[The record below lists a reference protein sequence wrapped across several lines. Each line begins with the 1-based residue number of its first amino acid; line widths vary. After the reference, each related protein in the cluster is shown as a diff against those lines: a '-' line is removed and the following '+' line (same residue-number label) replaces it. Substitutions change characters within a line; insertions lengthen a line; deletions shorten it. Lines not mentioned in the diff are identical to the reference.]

1 MQSTFSVSTFLRDL
15 LTRCIGGVMIEPEQ
29 WNFPND
35 GFDRGFFNT
44 RLKQD
49 KPINART
56 HKRFIFV
63 FSHLFAP
70 EKRTDSKFG
79 EAAAVNAANELILLF
94 QEYFFIDLHIW
105 DNTHTSNNHES
116 RSHLLQCLDIVLSAM
131 ENESAVSAEGIST
144 LLSNYL
150 EKVNRLNLPQ
160 APEYPSFL
168 GRMPYGMTEHF
179 IGRASIINSTVQ
191 QLTHSVPVFL
201 HGIGGIG
208 KTEIA
213 KATLNRIIN
222 TPISEHG
229 IRHILWVR
237 YVENDFARSLV
248 ESLHMDTSAHNI
260 DSLFHEAIEAIN
272 QYRDRLLM
280 VIDNVESDSD
290 DRLLQVTQYLK
301 CRFLITSRVEGFH
314 QFTRIPIPA
323 MGMDD
328 CMSLFYCYYHSIHD
342 DISLRKIIE
351 LADYHT
357 VTVELLA
364 KIADTEEVL
373 LHEFLH
379 NLIRCG
385 FRISDEEAS
394 TSHEQLRSD
403 GRIIDQL
410 QKLFKIYGCTD
421 SEELLLT
428 QISSIPSIPFHF
440 EQGKRWFSLKNRTD
454 LNHLAKRGWIKKETI
469 YTAGRAKHL
478 YSIHSVIAS
487 AIRAQ
492 RQTVLYDSCQSFIR
506 EITVDMQNASEK
518 NDAEKKTLIQ
528 FSWSLNDIFS
538 GDFHSESDCD
548 FLWALAEIYRDIGY
562 YEKALPLLEKLKV
575 MYKSLYGE
583 GCIELSS
590 VWNSCG
596 LIHFEL
602 SHFEDALAE
611 YNTSRS
617 ILLEHIEPED
627 LSELARTELGKLDMN
642 IGNVY
647 RKLDFSKSASY
658 FDSAY
663 QTFLDILGDDA
674 HPTML
679 ALGYKAIYAAQA
691 GQLSDAEKTYL
702 DIYDRSR
709 KYPDDRDML
718 LLHAEVAHHL
728 GSLYGDY
735 APEKAMPYLV
745 DARDIFWNHLSP
757 THPDTLDVLN
767 SICALRQQTEDD
779 YSAILEEL
787 ERLLPLFIDAYGE
800 DDPNTGT
807 IYNNIGLCY
816 YYMNIPD
823 EAIRYY
829 REAIR
834 IDELTYGTDHE
845 ATAYI
850 HNNVGAVYSENGKP
864 EKAIPEHLHALRVYQ
879 AAHPDRMNLDLA
891 QTHCDLA
898 DAYLRLGDLDQ
909 CTEHLNE
916 AFPIYEA
923 MLPENAHQLLP
934 PYSTLANLL
943 VEANDFIQAETIYGH
958 ILWLLL
964 QNGYQEESPSV
975 QEFAAKSEEVKA
987 LADRQRKNSKS

>member
-1 MQSTFSVSTFLRDL
+1 MTA
-15 LTRCIGGVMIEPEQ
+15 LT
-29 WNFPND
+29 
-35 GFDRGFFNT
+35 RGFFNT

-49 KPINART
+49 KPVNSRT
-56 HKRFIFV
+56 RKRLIFV

-70 EKRTDSKFG
+70 ENRTNSKFG
-79 EAAAVNAANELILLF
+79 EAAAVNAANEFILLF

-131 ENESAVSAEGIST
+131 ENESAVSVEGIST

-168 GRMPYGMTEHF
+168 GRMPYGRTEHF
-179 IGRASIINSTVQ
+179 IGRVSIINSTVQ
-191 QLTHSVPVFL
+191 QITHSVPVFL

-222 TPISEHG
+222 APISEHG

-237 YVENDFARSLV
+237 YVEGDFARSLV
-248 ESLHMDTSAHNI
+248 EAFHMDTSTHNI

-272 QYRDRLLM
+272 QHSDSLLM

-290 DRLLQVTQYLK
+290 DRLLQITQYLK

-323 MGMDD
+323 MDMDD
-328 CMSLFYCYYHSIHD
+328 CMSLFYC
-342 DISLRKIIE
+342 
-351 LADYHT
+351 
-357 VTVELLA
+357 
-364 KIADTEEVL
+364 
-373 LHEFLH
+373 
-379 NLIRCG
+379 
-385 FRISDEEAS
+385 
-394 TSHEQLRSD
+394 
-403 GRIIDQL
+403 
-410 QKLFKIYGCTD
+410 
-421 SEELLLT
+421 
-428 QISSIPSIPFHF
+428 
-440 EQGKRWFSLKNRTD
+440 
-454 LNHLAKRGWIKKETI
+454 
-469 YTAGRAKHL
+469 
-478 YSIHSVIAS
+478 
-487 AIRAQ
+487 
-492 RQTVLYDSCQSFIR
+492 
-506 EITVDMQNASEK
+506 
-518 NDAEKKTLIQ
+518 
-528 FSWSLNDIFS
+528 
-538 GDFHSESDCD
+538 
-548 FLWALAEIYRDIGY
+548 
-562 YEKALPLLEKLKV
+562 
-575 MYKSLYGE
+575 
-583 GCIELSS
+583 
-590 VWNSCG
+590 
-596 LIHFEL
+596 
-602 SHFEDALAE
+602 
-611 YNTSRS
+611 
-617 ILLEHIEPED
+617 
-627 LSELARTELGKLDMN
+627 
-642 IGNVY
+642 
-647 RKLDFSKSASY
+647 
-658 FDSAY
+658 
-663 QTFLDILGDDA
+663 
-674 HPTML
+674 
-679 ALGYKAIYAAQA
+679 
-691 GQLSDAEKTYL
+691 
-702 DIYDRSR
+702 
-709 KYPDDRDML
+709 
-718 LLHAEVAHHL
+718 
-728 GSLYGDY
+728 
-735 APEKAMPYLV
+735 
-745 DARDIFWNHLSP
+745 
-757 THPDTLDVLN
+757 
-767 SICALRQQTEDD
+767 
-779 YSAILEEL
+779 
-787 ERLLPLFIDAYGE
+787 
-800 DDPNTGT
+800 
-807 IYNNIGLCY
+807 
-816 YYMNIPD
+816 YMNIPD

-834 IDELTYGTDHE
+834 IDELTYGPDHE

-975 QEFAAKSEEVKA
+975 QEFAAKLEEVKV